1 MADGFSTLPPEVAL
15 EQAQISR
22 QQQLANLL
30 MQQGMQTPQG
40 QMISG
45 RYVPPSIF
53 QNLANLANIYVGQK
67 KLEEADVQRGELAK
81 KLREGEQKT
90 VEEYFKAQGRPEQ
103 RTEMAGPYTGDVPP
117 PVLTQPAV
125 PPDFQKAMQIA
136 TNPYAPSW
144 LKQQAVKQM
153 EMQKL
158 GPEETLLRPDP
169 VTGELKPVAS
179 GLPKARA
186 PVQVD
191 MGTMG
196 TMLIYPDGKRE
207 IIPKGKEP
215 STAKDFGNALSLRKE
230 FNSEPIYKGYQEVKN
245 AWNQIN
251 TGLNAK
257 SPAGDLAAATKFM
270 KLLDPTSV
278 VRESELLMAMQASG
292 ALDKLYN
299 YAQMRVAGTKL
310 TPQQREDFR
319 LLADEFYK
327 TSLNQYND
335 KFGEYSQ
342 IAIRNNLNP
351 MDIGKPEEFRSQAPA
366 STSKPEQNKP
376 PKPTGTVARA
386 MLNGKTIVVRNG
398 QWVDEKTGQ
407 PVQ

>member
-30 MQQGMQTPQG
+30 LQQGMQQPQG
-40 QMISG
+40 QMVSG

-53 QNLANLANIYVGQK
+53 QNLAGLANIYVGQK

-90 VEEYFKAQGRPEQ
+90 VEEYFKAMQGTPATYGADIP
-103 RTEMAGPYTGDVPP
+103 TETYETVKGQMISPATGPN
-117 PVLTQPAV
+117 
-125 PPDFQKAMQIA
+125 FQQALQVA

-144 LKQQAVKQM
+144 LRQQAVKQM
-153 EMQKL
+153 DMQKL
-158 GPEETLLRPDP
+158 SPEETLLRPDP
-169 VTGELKPVAS
+169 VTGELKPIAS
-179 GLPKARA
+179 GLPKSRA
-186 PVQVD
+186 PLQVD

-215 STAKDFGNALSLRKE
+215 STAKDFSNALSLRKE

-251 TGLNAK
+251 TGLNAQ

-278 VRESELLMAMQASG
+278 VRESELVMAMQASG
-292 ALDKLYN
+292 ALDRLYN

-319 LLADEFYK
+319 RLSDQFYQ
-327 TSLNQYND
+327 TSLNQFND
-335 KFGEYSQ
+335 KFSEYSD
-342 IAIRNNLNP
+342 IAVRNNLNP
-351 MDIGKPEEFRSQAPA
+351 MDIGKPEQFKPQTAPKA
-366 STSKPEQNKP
+366 EKPA
-376 PKPTGTVARA
+376 KPTVGQQLNVPTVKAPKF
-386 MLNGKTIVVRNG
+386 LGF
-398 QWVDEKTGQ
+398 E
-407 PVQ
+407 